1 MKVIRRLEKPTP
13 GLVTYLDCVGDDTDW
28 DEFRSHG
35 SGASYRD
42 SGASYR
48 ELRAALADNQRGLCA
63 YCEMTIRGRRHQIE
77 HVIPRN
83 ALERGHAKAL
93 DIANMLACC
102 MGGTAPNIGLEEDGE
117 AEEDRYREPVR
128 DNMSCG
134 QAKGDREEEGFIDP
148 RTLPVTPSLA
158 KVMENGRIEVDE
170 EACRIAC
177 FAPEHVA
184 LTIEVLNLN
193 AERIRFAREKR
204 WNDLV
209 EVSEG
214 IDDPEKMDVWVRSVL
229 MPDEDGRLAPFFT
242 TTRCYFHPL
251 GERILAEDPH
261 AWI

>member
-28 DEFRSHG
+28 EEFRSHG
-35 SGASYRD
+35 SGASYR
-42 SGASYR
+42 
-48 ELRAALADNQRGLCA
+48 ELRAALTDNQRGLCA

-83 ALERGHAKAL
+83 ALEHGHARAL

-102 MGGTAPNIGLEEDGE
+102 MGGTAPYFGLEEDGE

-148 RTLPVTPSLA
+148 RTLPVAPSLA

-170 EACRIAC
+170 EACRSAG
-177 FAPEHVA
+177 FTPERMA
-184 LTIEVLNLN
+184 LTIEMLNLN
-193 AERIRFAREKR
+193 AERLRFAREKR

-214 IDDPEKMDVWVRSVL
+214 IDEPAKMDAWVRSVL
-229 MPDEDGRLAPFFT
+229 MPDEDGRLARFFT

>member
-1 MKVIRRLEKPTP
+1 MKIVRRLEKPTP

-35 SGASYRD
+35 SGE
-42 SGASYR
+42 SYR
-48 ELRAALADNQRGLCA
+48 ELRAALTDNQRGLCA
-63 YCEMTIRGRRHQIE
+63 YCEMAIRGRRHQIE

-83 ALERGHAKAL
+83 TLRHGHAKVL

-102 MGGTAPNIGLEEDGE
+102 MGGTVPDFGLEEDGE
-117 AEEDRYREPVR
+117 AGGGRYREPVR

-134 QAKGDREEEGFIDP
+134 QAKGDREEEDFIDP
-148 RTLPVTPSLA
+148 RTLPEAPSLA

-170 EACRIAC
+170 EACRTAG
-177 FAPEHVA
+177 FTPDHMAR
-184 LTIEVLNLN
+184 TIEILNLN
-193 AERIRFAREKR
+193 AEGLWVAREKR

-209 EVSEG
+209 EVSED
-214 IDDPEKMDVWVRSVL
+214 IDDQETMDAWVRAVL
-229 MPDEDGRLAPFFT
+229 MPDEDGNLASFFT
-242 TTRCYFHPL
+242 TARCYFHPI

>member
-1 MKVIRRLEKPTP
+1 MKIIRRLKEPTP
-13 GLVTYLDCVGDDTDW
+13 GLVTYLDCVGDDVDW

-35 SGASYRD
+35 SGM
-42 SGASYR
+42 SYR
-48 ELRAALADNQRGLCA
+48 ELRAALTDNQRGLCA

-83 ALERGHAKAL
+83 TLRHGHAKAL

-102 MGGTAPNIGLEEDGE
+102 MGGTVSDFGLEEDGE
-117 AEEDRYREPVR
+117 AGEDRYREPVR

-134 QAKGDREEEGFIDP
+134 QAKGDREEEAFIDP
-148 RTLPVTPSLA
+148 RTLPEAPSLA

-170 EACRIAC
+170 EACRTAG
-177 FAPEHVA
+177 FTPDHMAR
-184 LTIEVLNLN
+184 TIEILNLN
-193 AERIRFAREKR
+193 AERLRLAREKR

-209 EVSEG
+209 EVSED
-214 IDDPEKMDVWVRSVL
+214 IDDPEKMDAWARAVL
-229 MPDEDGRLAPFFT
+229 MPDEDGSLAPLFT
-242 TTRCYFHPL
+242 TTRCYFDSL